1 MLNFVLNPPNFKIS
15 CFFPF
20 INDFRETDGDW
31 LHRFIYLFAALSV
44 CVQRNLKRLNH
55 MNAPSVSVPQPPA
68 DFSCCI
74 LRQTALYL
82 LELKLTMLQ
91 HAHEMLLKKNVQTKL
106 EKAKE
111 SKFPSLCLSPA
122 QQHTI
127 TTTPQLACE
136 ITDYTRVALMSKSLD
151 MFSLCHTLLVD
162 LGQRFLCNHI
172 VKTKRGCI
180 GKKKWSES
188 FATKSRLEIFWAPW
202 EIPPPLV
209 LLSAKETLLSRVCS
223 ELWHLWL
230 RLEEPIV
237 LIWTAVT
244 GPECKSRRNIW
255 AVMLWSD
262 NVETGSWSTGG
273 THVEITP
280 LPSDETQ
287 DDPPRLLPWYSDLK
301 SLLAHLNHT
310 LLVQIAPNA

>member
-127 TTTPQLACE
+127 TTTPPTSLWNYRLHPGGPNEQE
-136 ITDYTRVALMSKSLD
+136 PGYVFFVSYTISWSGST
-151 MFSLCHTLLVD
+151 FSL
-162 LGQRFLCNHI
+162 
-172 VKTKRGCI
+172 
-180 GKKKWSES
+180 
-188 FATKSRLEIFWAPW
+188 
-202 EIPPPLV
+202 
-209 LLSAKETLLSRVCS
+209 
-223 ELWHLWL
+223 
-230 RLEEPIV
+230 
-237 LIWTAVT
+237 
-244 GPECKSRRNIW
+244 
-255 AVMLWSD
+255 
-262 NVETGSWSTGG
+262 
-273 THVEITP
+273 
-280 LPSDETQ
+280 
-287 DDPPRLLPWYSDLK
+287 
-301 SLLAHLNHT
+301 
-310 LLVQIAPNA
+310 